1 MPTQEFFHRYLQALN
16 DIHGSFSLEKTQTA
30 VVQSAVVLFRARG
43 ASLLMFDAS
52 GEHLIVSASLGLSEA
67 YKSKGTLNPQQSLG
81 ETLLRIP
88 VVVRDVAVDPNV
100 QYREAALQEGIRCI
114 FGLPLSAGNL
124 LSGSLRL
131 YFAQTV
137 DFKPEEM
144 ESMTALAAQASH
156 ALKKAF
162 YFASMKTAVSDIER
176 LQEADIKITMHSLV
190 KTMAAYGLA
199 HACRLMLVDRATE
212 TMSNMVSYGL
222 SEAYVAKGPVGWKA
236 SLGEVTSGVP
246 VVISDVAADPR
257 VQYREAALAENIR
270 TILGLPVRIGTQVVG
285 ALRLYYRFAFEPDSD
300 YVEWMQHLT
309 HHVGIALEKVRT
321 IAQVHERAN
330 WYETILK
337 DFER

>member
-1 MPTQEFFHRYLQALN
+1 MPSHEFFRRYLQALN
-16 DIHGSFSLEKTQTA
+16 DIHGFFSLEKTQTA
-30 VVQSAVVLFRARG
+30 VVQSAVVLFGARG
-43 ASLLMFDAS
+43 ASLLMFDPG
-52 GEHLIVSASLGLSEA
+52 GEHLIVSASFGLSET
-67 YKSKGTLNPQQSLG
+67 YKSKGAVNPQQSLG
-81 ETLLRIP
+81 ETLLRVP

-114 FGLPLSAGNL
+114 VGLPLAAGNL
-124 LSGSLRL
+124 LAGSLRL
-131 YFAQTV
+131 YFAQTME
-137 DFKPEEM
+137 FKPEEM
-144 ESMTALAAQASH
+144 ESLTALAAQASH

-162 YFASMKTAVSDIER
+162 YFASMKTAVFDIER
-176 LQEADIKITMHSLV
+176 LHETDVKRAMQSLV

-212 TMSNMVSYGL
+212 TMSNMVSFGL
-222 SEAYVAKGPVGWKA
+222 SDTYVAKGPVGWKT
-236 SLGEVTSGVP
+236 SLGEVTSGMP

-285 ALRLYYRFAFEPDSD
+285 ALRLYYRFVFEPDAD

-309 HHVGIALEKVRT
+309 HHVGMALEKARMM
-321 IAQVHERAN
+321 AQVQDRAT
-330 WYETILK
+330 WYEAILK

>member
-30 VVQSAVVLFRARG
+30 VVQSAVVLFGARG
-43 ASLLMFDAS
+43 ASLLMFDP
-52 GEHLIVSASLGLSEA
+52 GEEHMIVSASFGLSET
-67 YKSKGTLNPQQSLG
+67 YKSKGVVNPHQSLG

-114 FGLPLSAGNL
+114 VGLPLSAGSL
-124 LSGSLRL
+124 LAGSLRL
-131 YFAQTV
+131 YFSQAI

-144 ESMTALAAQASH
+144 EPLTALAAQASH

-162 YFASMKTAVSDIER
+162 YFASVKTAVFDIER
-176 LQEADIKITMHSLV
+176 LQEADLKHTMHSLV
-190 KTMAAYGLA
+190 KTMASYGLA
-199 HACRLMLVDRATE
+199 RACRLMVVDRATDI
-212 TMSNMVSYGL
+212 MSHMVSYGL
-222 SEAYVAKGPVGWKA
+222 SDAYVAKGPVDWKS
-236 SLGEVTSGVP
+236 SLGEVSSGQP

-270 TILGLPVRIGTQVVG
+270 TILGLPVRIGTEAVG
-285 ALRLYYRFAFEPDSD
+285 ALRLYYRFAFEPDAD

-309 HHVGIALEKVRT
+309 HHVGIALEKARML
-321 IAQVHERAN
+321 AQVHDRSA